1 MITIDVSLKS
11 VRWSVDRCLPCVGQ
25 EKAKVRDC
33 AKKAERWLFQKLD
46 QQANVPPSK
55 NPVSRSS
62 DEGGREERER
72 EREREKERE
81 KEIRGGEG
89 ERGREITEIREIFK
103 GN

>member
-1 MITIDVSLKS
+1 MITNSHKS
-11 VRWSVDRCLPCVGQ
+11 VRGTIVRWLSCLAQ

-62 DEGGREERER
+62 DKREG
-72 EREREKERE
+72 
-81 KEIRGGEG
+81 
-89 ERGREITEIREIFK
+89 
-103 GN
+103 N